1 MSIRIMSTGS
11 IEGRP
16 IEGVVGRQLGV
27 HPRQV
32 QHGGD
37 LAHAVIVRHHLIEA
51 ERIEQ
56 LPLVLL
62 EPPHH
67 RPPPL
72 LIASGAVN
80 HGSRQPATD
89 FCNKIGTKRTC

>member
-1 MSIRIMSTGS
+1 MSTGS

-16 IEGVVGRQLGV
+16 RLRVVGRQLGV
-27 HPRQV
+27 HPGQV
-32 QHGGD
+32 QHGRD

-56 LPLVLL
+56 LPLVLV

-67 RPPPL
+67 RQPPL
-72 LIASGAVN
+72 PRRLL
-80 HGSRQPATD
+80 R
-89 FCNKIGTKRTC
+89 R